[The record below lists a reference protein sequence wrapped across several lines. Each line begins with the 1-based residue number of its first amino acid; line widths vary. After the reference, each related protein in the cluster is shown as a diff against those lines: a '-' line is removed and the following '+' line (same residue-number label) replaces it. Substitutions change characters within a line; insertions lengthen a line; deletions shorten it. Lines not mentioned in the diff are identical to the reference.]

1 MAAARGKRPE
11 TFPVFI
17 DVPGKLRR
25 FRTAPA
31 VPVLLAGGAEHP

>member
-1 MAAARGKRPE
+1 MAAPDGKRLE
-11 TFPVFI
+11 TPIVFHRHS
-17 DVPGKLRR
+17 GRLRR